1 MCGIAGWIDWQKDL
15 RTRQSALEDM
25 ISPLTC
31 RGPDGSG
38 TWATNHCVLGHR
50 RLVVIDPEG
59 GMQPMS
65 RRGPGGVST
74 IVYNGE
80 LYNYRELR
88 EELASLG
95 YRFSTESDTEVLL
108 NAYLAWNHECLAR
121 LNGIFAFAIWEE
133 KGQTLF
139 LARDRLGVKP
149 LFYAPL
155 KHGILFGSEIKA
167 ILAHPE
173 IPPKIGQEG
182 MAEVFALGP
191 ARTPGHGVFSGLYEL
206 RPGEY
211 LRSGPGHIKTARYWN
226 LVSHEHPDNLITTR
240 QTIRKLLEDT
250 IQHQV
255 VADVPVVTLLSGGL
269 DSSAVTALAV
279 KAFNNEKKGPLKTF
293 SVDFVDMEKY
303 FRPTA
308 FQTNL
313 DAPWVQRVSA
323 YLGTSH
329 SRIVLDTS
337 DLTDNLIRSL
347 HARDFPGMADV
358 DTSLLVFSEAIK
370 QQATV
375 GLSGEAADEIFG
387 GYPWFHHPEALE
399 SRTFPWA
406 RRLKDRISILT
417 NDFIDYIK
425 PFEYV
430 QRRYEEALDEIPR
443 LSGES
448 SDAQRIREISYLTL
462 TRFLP
467 TLLDR
472 KDRMAM
478 AVGLEIRVPFC
489 DHRLVE
495 YVWNIPWS
503 MKTQGMHRKVILR
516 QAMEGLLP
524 EDVLWRQKSPYPST
538 PNPAYFSSMRD
549 ELLRILEDS
558 QSILHQILN
567 IDRLKEIMNQGPT
580 AGQIPWFGQ
589 LMGNAQLFAFLIQA
603 HHWYSDYHIELE

>member
-1 MCGIAGWIDWQKDL
+1 
-15 RTRQSALEDM
+15 
-25 ISPLTC
+25 
-31 RGPDGSG
+31 
-38 TWATNHCVLGHR
+38 
-50 RLVVIDPEG
+50 
-59 GMQPMS
+59 
-65 RRGPGGVST
+65 
-74 IVYNGE
+74 
-80 LYNYRELR
+80 
-88 EELASLG
+88 
-95 YRFSTESDTEVLL
+95 
-108 NAYLAWNHECLAR
+108 
-121 LNGIFAFAIWEE
+121 
-133 KGQTLF
+133 
-139 LARDRLGVKP
+139 
-149 LFYAPL
+149 
-155 KHGILFGSEIKA
+155 
-167 ILAHPE
+167 
-173 IPPKIGQEG
+173 
-182 MAEVFALGP
+182 
-191 ARTPGHGVFSGLYEL
+191 
-206 RPGEY
+206 
-211 LRSGPGHIKTARYWN
+211 
-226 LVSHEHPDNLITTR
+226 
-240 QTIRKLLEDT
+240 
-250 IQHQV
+250 
-255 VADVPVVTLLSGGL
+255 
-269 DSSAVTALAV
+269 
-279 KAFNNEKKGPLKTF
+279 
-293 SVDFVDMEKY
+293 
-303 FRPTA
+303 
-308 FQTNL
+308 
-313 DAPWVQRVSA
+313 
-323 YLGTSH
+323 
-329 SRIVLDTS
+329 
-337 DLTDNLIRSL
+337 
-347 HARDFPGMADV
+347 MADV

-567 IDRLKEIMNQGPT
+567 IGRLKEIMNQGPT

>member
-1 MCGIAGWIDWQKDL
+1 MCGIAGWIDWQQDL
-15 RTRQSALEDM
+15 RQRQSALENM

-38 TWATNHCVLGHR
+38 TWVTAHCAMGHR
-50 RLVVIDPEG
+50 RLVVIDREG

-65 RRGPGGVST
+65 RRNGQGIYT

-88 EELASLG
+88 EELISLG
-95 YRFSTESDTEVLL
+95 YTFSTKSDTEVLL
-108 NAYLAWNHECLAR
+108 SAYMAWNHECLSR
-121 LNGIFAFAIWEE
+121 LNGIFAFALWNARE
-133 KGQTLF
+133 QTLF

-155 KHGILFGSEIKA
+155 KHGMLFGSEIKA

-173 IPPKIGQEG
+173 MPHQVSAEG
-182 MAEVFALGP
+182 LAEVFALGP
-191 ARTPGHGVFSGLYEL
+191 ARTPGHGVFSGLHEL

-211 LRSGPGHIKTARYWN
+211 LQYRRGRLQSFRYWN
-226 LVSHEHPDNLITTR
+226 LLSHEHPDNLLTTR
-240 QTIRKLLEDT
+240 QTIRDLLEDT
-250 IQHQV
+250 VQHQLV
-255 VADVPVVTLLSGGL
+255 SDVPVVTLLSGGL

-279 KAFNNEKKGPLKTF
+279 KSSNEEHKGPLKTF
-293 SVDFVDMEKY
+293 SVDFADMQKH
-303 FRPTA
+303 FKPTA

-313 DAPWVQRVSA
+313 DAPWVERVSS
-323 YLGTSH
+323 YLGTLH
-329 SRIVLDTS
+329 SRIVLDTP
-337 DLTDNLIRSL
+337 DLTNNLVRSL
-347 HARDFPGMADV
+347 HARDLPGMADV

-370 QQATV
+370 QQAAV

-387 GYPWFHHPEALE
+387 GYPWFHHPDAIQ
-399 SRTFPWA
+399 SQTFPWA
-406 RRLKDRISILT
+406 RRLEDRVSIFT
-417 NDFIDYIK
+417 NDFINYIR
-425 PFEYV
+425 PLEYV
-430 QRRYEEALDEIPR
+430 RRRYEEALDEVPR
-443 LSGES
+443 LVGES
-448 SDAQRIREISYLTL
+448 RHAERIREIGYLTL

-478 AVGLEIRVPFC
+478 AAGLEIRVPFC

-503 MKTQGMHRKVILR
+503 MKTQGAHRKVILR
-516 QAMEGLLP
+516 QALEGLLP
-524 EDVLWRQKSPYPST
+524 DDVLWRQKSPYPST
-538 PNPAYFSSMRD
+538 PNPSYFLSMRN

-558 QSILHQILN
+558 QSILHRI
-567 IDRLKEIMNQGPT
+567 IDAGRLRGLMDKGPM
-580 AGQIPWFGQ
+580 AEQIPWFGQ

-603 HHWYSDYHIELE
+603 HYWYTDYHIQLM

>member
-1 MCGIAGWIDWQKDL
+1 MCGIAGWIDWHNDL
-15 RTRQSALEDM
+15 RSRQSALESM

-38 TWATNHCVLGHR
+38 TIVTPHCALGHR

-65 RRGPGGVST
+65 RRGARGVYT
-74 IVYNGE
+74 IIYNGE

-88 EELASLG
+88 EELTSLG
-95 YRFSTESDTEVLL
+95 YSFSTKSDTEVLL
-108 NAYLAWNHECLAR
+108 NAYLAWNHECLPR
-121 LNGIFAFAIWEE
+121 LNGIFAFAVWDE
-133 KGQTLF
+133 KEQTLF

-155 KHGILFGSEIKA
+155 KDGILFGSEIKA
-167 ILAHPE
+167 ILAHPA
-173 IPPKIGQEG
+173 IPHKIGPEG

-191 ARTPGHGVFSGLYEL
+191 ARTPGHGVFSGIYEL
-206 RPGEY
+206 RGGEY
-211 LRSGPGHIKTARYWN
+211 LDLRPGRLHTSRYWQ
-226 LVSHEHPDNLITTR
+226 LVSHEHPDNLFTTR
-240 QTIRKLLEDT
+240 QTVRDLLEDT
-250 IQHQV
+250 ISHQLL
-255 VADVPVVTLLSGGL
+255 ADVPVVTLLSGGL
-269 DSSAVTALAV
+269 DSSAVSALAA
-279 KAFNNEKKGPLKTF
+279 KALKQEQKGPLKTF
-293 SVDFVDMEKY
+293 SVDFADMEKH

-313 DAPWVQRVSA
+313 DAPWVERVSS
-323 YLGTSH
+323 YLATSH
-329 SRIVLDTS
+329 SRIVLDTP
-337 DLTDNLIRSL
+337 DLTDNLLRSL
-347 HARDFPGMADV
+347 HARDLPGMADV

-387 GYPWFHHPEALE
+387 GYPWFHHPDAIAAH
-399 SRTFPWA
+399 TFPWA
-406 RRLKDRISILT
+406 RRLKDRVSILAH
-417 NDFIDYIK
+417 DFIDYIR

-430 QRRYEEALDEIPR
+430 QGRYEEALDEVPR
-443 LSGES
+443 LGHES
-448 SDAQRIREISYLTL
+448 VQAQRIREISYLTI

-478 AVGLEIRVPFC
+478 AAGLEIRVPFC

-495 YVWNIPWS
+495 YAWNIPWS
-503 MKTQGMHRKVILR
+503 MKTQGDHRKVILR
-516 QAMEGLLP
+516 QALEGLLP
-524 EDVLWRQKSPYPST
+524 DDVLWRQKSPYPST
-538 PNPAYFSSMRD
+538 PNPSYFLSMRRD
-549 ELLRILEDS
+549 LLRILEDS
-558 QSILHQILN
+558 QSILHRIIN
-567 IDRLKEIMNQGPT
+567 VPRLREVMDKGPM

-603 HHWYSDYHIELE
+603 HHWYSDYHIQLE